1 MQTMGKQLPSI
12 FYSYNFHDF
21 SYRSKRFMHEQVAE
35 PFYFLAVVQYLL
47 INLFWNEKY
56 VVSEGHWKELNMD
69 VDLEEEA

>member
-1 MQTMGKQLPSI
+1 
-12 FYSYNFHDF
+12 
-21 SYRSKRFMHEQVAE
+21 MHEQVAE